1 MKAIG
6 LILWTYAVFSL
17 HAGLGDS
24 VGYGSHHVHVLWLA
38 LMPTVMRLGE
48 REGLVLAATWGLLAD
63 CLTSSP
69 LGIDLVGF
77 TVTATVI
84 QRLRRLNEFRSLF
97 TTALLMATVVFCEVA
112 FADGLRLA
120 LAGVTSDVTNLA
132 IHSLTIG
139 ATTSLLGF
147 VFACA
152 IRLIWRPQIT
162 TSDERSN
169 THVVTN
175 RWRMLTG

>member
-1 MKAIG
+1 MKVVW
-6 LILWTYAVFSL
+6 LTSWTYAVFAL

-24 VGYGSHHVHVLWLA
+24 VGCGSFHVHGLWLA
-38 LMPTVMRLGE
+38 LVPTVMRLGE
-48 REGLVLAATWGLLAD
+48 REGLLLAATWGLLAD

-77 TVTATVI
+77 TVATTAI

-97 TTALLMATVVFCEVA
+97 ARALLTATVVFAEVA
-112 FADGLRLA
+112 VADGLRLM

-132 IHSLTIG
+132 VHSLSTG
-139 ATTSLLGF
+139 ATTAAVGF
-147 VFACA
+147 VIGCA
-152 IRLIWRPQIT
+152 IRLMWRPQT
-162 TSDERSN
+162 TMSDERSRSR
-169 THVVTN
+169 VVTN